1 MSEEYE
7 DPVAVQI
14 LTPLDLIKRLLTLVK
29 RSLRYWP
36 VFVGALLVAG
46 AAAVLTPKLLPPM
59 FKSQTTLVYQEL
71 IQASTL
77 LGRDA
82 PVESAQQRGTRL
94 REMVTSRT
102 NLESVINELSIYQN
116 AVNNFGIIEAV
127 EEFRQD
133 MQIEVGEDSFA
144 ITYESD
150 DPERSYAVTKRLA
163 ESLIEQAV
171 KYRQQGAL
179 STQTFLKA
187 QAARTKKELDD
198 REQAL
203 AEFLAIHPEF
213 AQDVMMPGGTTA
225 GASIRAMELRNKT
238 TPGPKAGPPPSRLP
252 PAIEALQRQRAR
264 IAARLE
270 DKPTP
275 APPPPAP
282 REIDPAMQE
291 AIDRAQR
298 DVTRA
303 TGDLAGARAKYTD
316 QHPDVQA
323 AKRRLASAQAAL
335 GAAKSA
341 ANSSMKAPPPPPS
354 APVAPMT
361 DDERARLKQ
370 QLATIEQNLKR
381 EREKGGGASV
391 ILDEKT
397 QKSSNWIVDL
407 ETEWGGLNRDVAEVR
422 ERYQQIQHRFF
433 QANIMAKVEDSGGA
447 AQMVVVDPAF
457 KPKRPYRRGPRR
469 TAAGAAVI
477 VMFLGGL
484 IALFLAYFDDRV
496 YDEEDLRELKLGKLA
511 HTVPAAPSTKA

>member
-7 DPVAVQI
+7 DPVALQL

-59 FKSQTTLVYQEL
+59 YKSQTTLVYQEL
-71 IQASTL
+71 IQASSL
-77 LGRDA
+77 LGREA
-82 PVESAQQRGTRL
+82 PVESSRQRGSRL
-94 REMVTSRT
+94 REMLTSRT
-102 NLESVINELSIYQN
+102 NLESVINELGIYQN
-116 AVNNFGIIEAV
+116 TVNSFGIIEAV
-127 EEFRQD
+127 EDFRKD

-150 DPERSYAVTKRLA
+150 DPERSFAVTQRLA

-213 AQDVMMPGGTTA
+213 AQDILMPGGGTA
-225 GASIRAMELRNKT
+225 GASIRAMEFKNKGQ
-238 TPGPKAGPPPSRLP
+238 PRRAGPVGPRLP

-270 DKPTP
+270 DKPAP
-275 APPPPAP
+275 APAAPAP

-298 DVTRA
+298 DVDRA
-303 TGDLAGARAKYTD
+303 NGDLASARAKYTD

-335 GAAKSA
+335 RAAKSA
-341 ANSSMKAPPPPPS
+341 AASSMKAPPPPPS

-361 DDERARLKQ
+361 SEEKTRLKQ
-370 QLATIEQNLKR
+370 QLAQIDKNLAR
-381 EREKGGGASV
+381 EREKGGGSSV
-391 ILDEKT
+391 VLDEKT

-407 ETEWGGLNRDVAEVR
+407 ETEWAGLNRDVAEIR

-433 QANIMAKVEDSGGA
+433 QANIMAKVESSGGA
-447 AQMVVVDPAF
+447 SQMVVVDPAF

-469 TAAGAAVI
+469 TAAGAAVV
-477 VMFLGGL
+477 VMFLGSL

-496 YDEEDLRELKLGKLA
+496 YDEEDLRELKLGKIN
-511 HTVPAAPSTKA
+511 HTVPAAPPNKA